1 MESRVNI
8 KQSLF
13 CQQSK
18 KHSTFIRYSNLKIKK
33 DGEIK
38 NSFSSNFLGNLSRS
52 QSAIWRAATMN
63 LYAYQMKQKKT
74 NGYFRIYISLK
85 NGTSIEN
92 QTVIDSTLNGS
103 RGKTN
108 TFSNQDTKLIQT
120 YFKEV
125 GKEPYLSPE
134 EEARVLAKMQRCK
147 QRIQEIKLLIEKLN
161 GNPEVAIKDKNG
173 VTKKKSFCM
182 DETLKTPKHLSLLL
196 GAYTKKAAQLRNRFI
211 RANLKLVI
219 SIAKKYTGRG
229 LPLLDLIQEGNIG
242 LIKAV
247 EKCDFSKH
255 YRFSTYASW
264 WIHQAISRAL
274 SEQTRT
280 VKIPAYMIE
289 KSLKVKNAYSTFEK
303 ENGRKPFP
311 EEVVEYLN
319 LSPKHIRQAL
329 KVNEG
334 TLSLDSP
341 AYGDKP
347 NSLIESLQA
356 PESFQ
361 PEFLSSM
368 VCLHNKIE
376 DALSILKPRERE
388 ILEMR
393 FGIST
398 DNPATLEEIG
408 KHLNLTRERI
418 RQIEK
423 QSLEKIR
430 RSRLAHA
437 LRSFIV

>member
-1 MESRVNI
+1 
-8 KQSLF
+8 
-13 CQQSK
+13 
-18 KHSTFIRYSNLKIKK
+18 
-33 DGEIK
+33 
-38 NSFSSNFLGNLSRS
+38 
-52 QSAIWRAATMN
+52 MN
-63 LYAYQMKQKKT
+63 LYAYQMKYKKT
-74 NGYFRIYISLK
+74 NGYLRRYISLK
-85 NGTSIEN
+85 NGTSTEN
-92 QTVIDSTLNGS
+92 QTVIDLPLNGS

-125 GKEPYLSPE
+125 GAEPYLSPE

-161 GNPEVAIKDKNG
+161 GNPEVAIKGKKG

-196 GAYTKKAAQLRNRFI
+196 GAYNKKAIQLRNRFI

-219 SIAKKYTGRG
+219 SIAKSYKGRG

-247 EKCDFSKH
+247 EKCDFSKR

-280 VKIPAYMIE
+280 VRIPAYMVE

-311 EEVVEYLN
+311 EEIVGYLN
-319 LSPKHIRQAL
+319 LSSKHIQQAL
-329 KVNEG
+329 KVNEEA
-334 TLSLDSP
+334 LSLDSP
-341 AYGDKP
+341 AYGDKSNP
-347 NSLIESLQA
+347 LIEFLQA

-437 LRSFIV
+437 LRSFIA